1 MNVRFGTMIVGG
13 ALTGKSVVMN
23 TLIKGVNYLNS
34 I

>member
-13 ALTGKSVVMN
+13 ALTGKSVVIK
-23 TLIKGVNYLNS
+23 TLIDGINELNS